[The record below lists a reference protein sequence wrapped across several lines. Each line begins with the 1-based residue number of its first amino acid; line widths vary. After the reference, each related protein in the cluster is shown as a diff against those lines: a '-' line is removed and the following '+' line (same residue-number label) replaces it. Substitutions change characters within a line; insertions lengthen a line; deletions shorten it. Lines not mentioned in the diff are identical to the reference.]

1 MYGLV
6 ENILFRIVKL
16 IVDSYR
22 LDIENLMLFSAR
34 LASPNQDIITFF
46 AVLPKMFHFSYE
58 LSYSEDQ
65 TYIELD
71 LCARHV
77 KLSAKV

>member
-46 AVLPKMFHFSYE
+46 AVLPKMFH
-58 LSYSEDQ
+58 SEDQ